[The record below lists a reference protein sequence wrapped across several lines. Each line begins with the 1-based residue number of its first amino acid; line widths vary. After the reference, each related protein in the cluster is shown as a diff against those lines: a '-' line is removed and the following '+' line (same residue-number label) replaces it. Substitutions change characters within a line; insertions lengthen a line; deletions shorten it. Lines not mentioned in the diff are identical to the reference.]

1 MNQFRLPGWL
11 TACLFLLT
19 FGQGYAQLA
28 PASIDS
34 LVEKAMTTFHV
45 AGAAVAV
52 IKDGKI
58 VHEKGYGVR
67 SVVSKLPV
75 DVHTN
80 FQIASNSKAFTT
92 TALAILVDEGK
103 LSWKDK
109 VTTYIPEFK
118 MYNDYVTENFLVE
131 DLLTHRSGLGLGAG
145 DLMEFPDGTD
155 FSIKDV
161 LTNFQYFKP
170 VSAFRTQFDYDNQL
184 YLVAGELIARV
195 SGMSWEK
202 FVQAR
207 IVDPL
212 QMTHTYTTLAA
223 ADKINMATPH
233 ATSGGLIRPISFF
246 SDQMNGGAGGMISN
260 VDDMAKWMLMHLHE
274 GKYGPQFN
282 QLLVSAKRHQEL
294 WTMHTVMET
303 IRNPRYTSHFNGY
316 GLGWDLQ
323 DIRGN
328 LLVSHTGGLPGMLTS
343 VTLVPDLQLGI
354 IVLTNTED
362 GGAALFSTVRQTI
375 LDSYLGLD
383 NFGWTAR
390 IARNFQAR
398 AGTGDSVTRKV
409 WAAVAAA
416 KNTAV
421 NNDNFT
427 GVYED
432 KWFGKVNV
440 FMKNN
445 QLWFAA
451 ARSPKLNGALQFY
464 NANTFAVHWAYQD
477 MPADAL
483 VMFTLDENGNAQ
495 GIRLKGISPNI
506 DFSFDFQDLDLRRI
520 IQ

>member
-1 MNQFRLPGWL
+1 
-11 TACLFLLT
+11 
-19 FGQGYAQLA
+19 
-28 PASIDS
+28 
-34 LVEKAMTTFHV
+34 
-45 AGAAVAV
+45 
-52 IKDGKI
+52 
-58 VHEKGYGVR
+58 
-67 SVVSKLPV
+67 
-75 DVHTN
+75 
-80 FQIASNSKAFTT
+80 
-92 TALAILVDEGK
+92 
-103 LSWKDK
+103 
-109 VTTYIPEFK
+109 
-118 MYNDYVTENFLVE
+118 
-131 DLLTHRSGLGLGAG
+131 
-145 DLMEFPDGTD
+145 
-155 FSIKDV
+155 
-161 LTNFQYFKP
+161 
-170 VSAFRTQFDYDNQL
+170 
-184 YLVAGELIARV
+184 
-195 SGMSWEK
+195 MSWEK

-260 VDDMAKWMLMHLHE
+260 VDDMAKWLLMHLNE
-274 GKYGPQFN
+274 GKYGPQLTR
-282 QLLVSAKRHQEL
+282 QLVSAKRHQEL

-303 IRNPRYTSHFNGY
+303 NRNPRYNSHFNGY

-323 DIRGN
+323 DVRGN

-343 VTLVPDLQLGI
+343 VTVVPDLQLGI

-362 GGAALFSTVRQTI
+362 GGAALFSAVRQTI

-383 NFGWTAR
+383 NFGWSDKIAKSLKAR
-390 IARNFQAR
+390 EGA
-398 AGTGDSVTRKV
+398 GDSVTRKV

-477 MPADAL
+477 MAADAL
-483 VMFTLDENGNAQ
+483 VMFTLDENGKAQ
-495 GIRLKGISPNI
+495 SIRLKGISPNI